1 MVETL
6 WRGGARPSSVGRQPW
21 ASWISD
27 GLPPA
32 AGLAVAAHQLRR
44 LSSALCAGAPLLRD
58 VECAGSRDQTGSGI

>member
-1 MVETL
+1 MGVMD
-6 WRGGARPSSVGRQPW
+6 
-21 ASWISD
+21 SD

>member
-1 MVETL
+1 MAG
-6 WRGGARPSSVGRQPW
+6 RRPPVQCRPAAMGVMD
-21 ASWISD
+21 SD